1 MNLSKE
7 KLIEMLRKMLE
18 IRHFEEAIYYVYTQG
33 WMPGLAHLYIGQ
45 EAIAVGV
52 CENLQRDDYITS
64 THRGHGHLI
73 AKGGDLNK
81 MMAEVMGKSTGY
93 CKGKGGSMHIAAPEL
108 GIMGANGI
116 VGGSIPIAT
125 GLGLSSKLKND
136 GRVTVCF
143 FGEGASNQG
152 AFHEGLNMSSLWH
165 LPIVYI
171 CENNL
176 YAISVSQ
183 QRSQNIRDVA
193 IRAGAYAILGE
204 VVDGNDILA
213 VYEAA
218 QRAIKHAREGKCPT
232 LIEAK
237 TYRWGG
243 HHVGD
248 PGIAYR
254 SPEEIKTWKEKCPI
268 KRFKSLLIKEEVL
281 SQAEIDNI
289 ENKIKQSVNKA
300 IEFAKNSPY
309 PEPEEALEDVFTQC
323 HYTTRRIEAEVVV

>member
-1 MNLSKE
+1 MKLSKE
-7 KLIEMLRKMLE
+7 KLVEMLRKMLE
-18 IRHFEEAIYYVYTQG
+18 IRCFEEAIYYVYAQG

-52 CENLQRDDYITS
+52 CENLKKDDYITS

-81 MMAEVMGKSTGY
+81 MMAEVMGKVTGY

-125 GLGLSSKLKND
+125 GLGLSSKLEKD
-136 GRVTVCF
+136 SRVTICF

-152 AFHEGLNMSSLWH
+152 AFHEGLNMGSLWK
-165 LPIVYI
+165 LPIVYV

-183 QRSQNIRDVA
+183 QRSQNIEDVA
-193 IRAGAYAILGE
+193 TRAKAYGIPGE
-204 VVDGNDILA
+204 IVDGNDVLA
-213 VYEAA
+213 VYEVA
-218 QRAIKHAREGKCPT
+218 QKAINHAREGKGST
-232 LIEAK
+232 LIECK

-248 PGIAYR
+248 PGTAYR
-254 SPEEIKTWKEKCPI
+254 PPKEVKLWKDKCPI
-268 KRFKSLLIKEEVL
+268 KGFKFSLIKRKIL
-281 SQAEIDNI
+281 TQTEIDNI
-289 ENKIKQSVNKA
+289 ENEIKQRVDKA
-300 IEFAKNSPY
+300 IEFARKSSY
-309 PEPEEALEDVFTQC
+309 PAPEEALDDIF
-323 HYTTRRIEAEVVV
+323 AK

>member
-1 MNLSKE
+1 MKLSKE
-7 KLIEMLRKMLE
+7 KLIEMLRKMLA
-18 IRHFEEAIYYVYTQG
+18 IRHFEEAIHYVYAQG

-52 CENLQRDDYITS
+52 CKNLRKDDYITS

-125 GLGLSSKLKND
+125 GLGLSSKLKKD

-152 AFHEGLNMSSLWH
+152 AFHEGLNMASLWH

-183 QRSQNIRDVA
+183 KRSQNIKDVA
-193 IRAGAYAILGE
+193 IRGAAYGIPGE
-204 VVDGNDILA
+204 IVDGNDVLA
-213 VYEAA
+213 VCEKA
-218 QRAIKHAREGKCPT
+218 QKAINYAREGNGPI
-232 LIEAK
+232 LIECK

-248 PGIAYR
+248 PGTAYR
-254 SPEEIKTWKEKCPI
+254 PSEEVKTWKEKCPI
-268 KRFKSLLIKEEVL
+268 KRFKLLLIKEKRMTQ
-281 SQAEIDNI
+281 SEIDII
-289 ENKIKQSVNKA
+289 EDEVKQRVDKA
-300 IEFAKNSPY
+300 IKFAKNSPY
-309 PEPEEALEDVFTQC
+309 PSPEEALDDVF
-323 HYTTRRIEAEVVV
+323 AKVEVLV

>member
-1 MNLSKE
+1 MNLPKE
-7 KLIEMLRKMLE
+7 KLVNMLKRMLE
-18 IRHFEEAIYYVYTQG
+18 IRHFEEAIHYVYTQG

-52 CENLQRDDYITS
+52 CENLQKDDYITS

-125 GLGLSSKLKND
+125 GLGLSAKLKKD
-136 GRVTVCF
+136 SRVTICF

-152 AFHEGLNMSSLWH
+152 AFHEGINMGSLWQ

-176 YAISVSQ
+176 YGISVHQS
-183 QRSQNIRDVA
+183 RSQNIKDVA
-193 IRAGAYAILGE
+193 MRATAYGIPGE
-204 VVDGNDILA
+204 IVDGNDVLA
-213 VYEAA
+213 VHEVVRPAID
-218 QRAIKHAREGKCPT
+218 RARRGEGPT
-232 LIEAK
+232 LIECK

-248 PGIAYR
+248 PGTAYR
-254 SPEEIKTWKEKCPI
+254 PSEEVKTWKEKCPI
-268 KRFKSLLIKEEVL
+268 KRFKSLLVKENILLKTEIEHIEEEVK
-281 SQAEIDNI
+281 
-289 ENKIKQSVNKA
+289 NKVNEA
-300 IEFAKNSPY
+300 VEFAKNSPY
-309 PEPEEALEDVFTQC
+309 PEPEEALNDVF
-323 HYTTRRIEAEVVV
+323 IKAGVLL